1 MNLKGDFDPSS
12 LASILQLLSN
22 EKKTGVLR
30 VVSDDN
36 EVRIFIQ
43 DGAIIYAMGSQKEG
57 RLGHLLISKGLITPD
72 QLQQCLAEARSQK
85 LAMGKILVG
94 RGIISSEQLKS
105 VIRKQAEF
113 IVFNLFFW
121 DQGSFEYSD
130 ARLNLNG
137 LVVTRLDIMS
147 IILEATRRI
156 DEMSILKKQI
166 SNDRIVFRISQKT
179 PNQREITFNTLE
191 WRFMTLVDGSR
202 TVRELVA
209 VSGYDEFVVY
219 QVLNSLLASGVI
231 EKDQR
236 SAGQPEEAACREAAQ
251 ERVIAA
257 YNDILCGLQRHL
269 VAAHGRWVFTA
280 VEQFGAHLVR
290 PDWRRIQDGYRSER
304 SQWAAAVME
313 SLKRGFQPL
322 QKSLIRNFHP
332 DQPAG
337 VNIQAVKETL
347 KRFQTFEAGHDFLTS
362 SLNEFLLNTLGEMP
376 QILGVAPTRALMAD
390 IRRRLQ
396 APDLSD
402 RPSAEV
408 QRLQQDVTRILAAV
422 DHKILADKKAKAFIG
437 GIFGVSGRL

>member
-30 VVSDDN
+30 VVNDDN

-57 RLGHLLISKGLITPD
+57 RLGHLLISKGMITAD

-94 RGIISSEQLKS
+94 RGFISSEQLKN

-113 IVFNLFFW
+113 IIFNLFFW
-121 DQGSFEYSD
+121 DQGSFEYTD
-130 ARLNLNG
+130 AQLNLNG

-166 SNDRIVFRISQKT
+166 ASDRIVFRISQKT

-191 WRFMTLVDGSR
+191 WRFMTLVDGIR

-219 QVLNSLLASGVI
+219 QVLTSLLASGVI

-236 SAGQPEEAACREAAQ
+236 SVGEPEGAARREAAQ
-251 ERVIAA
+251 ETVIAV
-257 YNDILCGLQRHL
+257 YNDILCGLHQHL
-269 VAAHGRWVFTA
+269 AAAHGRWLFTA
-280 VEQFGAHLVR
+280 LEQFSGHLVR

-304 SQWAAAVME
+304 PQWAAAVME

-347 KRFQTFEAGHDFLTS
+347 KRFQAFEAGHDFLTS

-376 QILGVAPTRALMAD
+376 QILGVVPTRAMMAA
-390 IRRRLQ
+390 IRQRLQ

-402 RPSAEV
+402 RPPAEV
-408 QRLQQDVTRILAAV
+408 QRLQQDVTRILTAV
-422 DHKILADKKAKAFIG
+422 DQKILADKKAKAFIG
-437 GIFGVSGRL
+437 GIFGVSGKL

>member
-30 VVSDDN
+30 VVNDDN

-57 RLGHLLISKGLITPD
+57 RLGHLLISKGMITAD
-72 QLQQCLAEARSQK
+72 QLQQCLTEARSQK

-94 RGIISSEQLKS
+94 RGFISPEQLKT

-113 IVFNLFFW
+113 IIFNLFFW
-121 DQGSFEYSD
+121 DQGSFEYTD

-166 SNDRIVFRISQKT
+166 ASDRIVFRISQKT

-202 TVRELVA
+202 TVRELVE

-219 QVLNSLLASGVI
+219 QVLTSLLASGVI
-231 EKDQR
+231 EKDQH
-236 SAGQPEEAACREAAQ
+236 SAGQLEGAARREAAQ
-251 ERVIAA
+251 ERVIAV
-257 YNDILCGLQRHL
+257 YNDIFCGLHQHL
-269 VAAHGRWVFTA
+269 VAAHGRWLFTA
-280 VEQFGAHLVR
+280 LEQFNGDLEH
-290 PDWRRIQDGYRSER
+290 PDWRRIQDGYRYER
-304 SQWAAAVME
+304 SRWVTAVME

-322 QKSLIRNFHP
+322 QKTLIQNFHP

-347 KRFQTFEAGHDFLTS
+347 KRFQAFEAGHDFLII
-362 SLNEFLLNTLGEMP
+362 SLNDFLLNTLGEMP
-376 QILGVAPTRALMAD
+376 QFLGVAPTRALMAD
-390 IRRRLQ
+390 IRQRLQ
-396 APDLSD
+396 APDVSD
-402 RPSAEV
+402 QPLAEV
-408 QRLQQDVTRILAAV
+408 QRLQQDLTRILAAV
-422 DHKILADKKAKAFIG
+422 DQTILADKKAKDFIG
-437 GIFGVSGRL
+437 GVFGVSGKH

>member
-30 VVSDDN
+30 VVNDDN

-57 RLGHLLISKGLITPD
+57 RLGHLLISKGMITAD

-94 RGIISSEQLKS
+94 RGFISSEQLKN

-113 IVFNLFFW
+113 IIFNLFFW
-121 DQGSFEYSD
+121 DQGSFEYTD
-130 ARLNLNG
+130 AQLNLNG

-166 SNDRIVFRISQKT
+166 ASDRIVFRISQKT

-191 WRFMTLVDGSR
+191 WRFMTLVDGIR

-219 QVLNSLLASGVI
+219 QVLTSLLASGVI

-236 SAGQPEEAACREAAQ
+236 SVGEPEGAARREAAQ
-251 ERVIAA
+251 ETVIAV
-257 YNDILCGLQRHL
+257 YNDILCGLHQHL
-269 VAAHGRWVFTA
+269 AAAHGRWLFTA
-280 VEQFGAHLVR
+280 LEQFSGHLVR

-304 SQWAAAVME
+304 PQWAAAVME

-347 KRFQTFEAGHDFLTS
+347 KRFQAFEAGHDFLTS

-376 QILGVAPTRALMAD
+376 QILGVVPTRAMMAA
-390 IRRRLQ
+390 IRQRLQ
-396 APDLSD
+396 APDISD
-402 RPSAEV
+402 RPPAEV
-408 QRLQQDVTRILAAV
+408 QRLQQDVTRILTAV
-422 DHKILADKKAKAFIG
+422 DQKILADKKAKAFIG
-437 GIFGVSGRL
+437 GIFGVSGKL

>member
-30 VVSDDN
+30 VVNDDN

-57 RLGHLLISKGLITPD
+57 RLGHLLISKGMITAD

-94 RGIISSEQLKS
+94 RGFISSEQLKN

-113 IVFNLFFW
+113 IIFNLFFW
-121 DQGSFEYSD
+121 DQGSFEYTD
-130 ARLNLNG
+130 AQLNLNG

-166 SNDRIVFRISQKT
+166 ASDRIVFRISQKT

-191 WRFMTLVDGSR
+191 WRFMTLVDGIR

-219 QVLNSLLASGVI
+219 QVLTSLLASGVI

-236 SAGQPEEAACREAAQ
+236 SVGEPEGAARREAAQ
-251 ERVIAA
+251 ETVIAV
-257 YNDILCGLQRHL
+257 YNDILCGLHQHL
-269 VAAHGRWVFTA
+269 AAAHGRWLFTA
-280 VEQFGAHLVR
+280 LEQFSGHLVR
-290 PDWRRIQDGYRSER
+290 PDWRRIQDAYRSER
-304 SQWAAAVME
+304 PQWAAAVME

-347 KRFQTFEAGHDFLTS
+347 KRFQAFEAGHDFLTS

-376 QILGVAPTRALMAD
+376 QILGVVPTRAMMAA
-390 IRRRLQ
+390 IRQRLQ

-402 RPSAEV
+402 RPPAEV
-408 QRLQQDVTRILAAV
+408 QRLQQDVTRILTAV
-422 DHKILADKKAKAFIG
+422 DQKILADKKAKAFIG
-437 GIFGVSGRL
+437 GIFGVSGKL